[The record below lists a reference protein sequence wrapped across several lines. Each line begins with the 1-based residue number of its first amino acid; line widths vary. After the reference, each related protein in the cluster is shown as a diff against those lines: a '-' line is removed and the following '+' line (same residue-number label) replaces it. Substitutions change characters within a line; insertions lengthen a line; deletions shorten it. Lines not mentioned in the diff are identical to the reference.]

1 MRICD
6 LKSGQ
11 TAVIEAVGGEG
22 PLRRHFLD
30 LGLIPGME
38 VRMLGAAPMGDPLKI
53 LVQGYPL
60 TLRIAE
66 ARQISVSLS
75 VSEEPEESADV
86 DEVGYNPNDHGE
98 DPHPGL
104 GEEGKYHSRKG
115 ERPLPKGETLTI
127 AIAGQQ
133 NCGKTALFNALTGSN
148 EHVGNFPGVTT
159 ERTDGAV
166 RGCDNTVV
174 TDLPGTYSLTPFAA
188 KEFVTRKFILEDRP
202 KGIINTVDAGN
213 IERHLYLTVQ
223 LMELGIPMVLALN
236 MMDEMDSNGGSIRVN
251 EMERIL
257 GIPVVPIS
265 AEKGEGV
272 DEVMRH
278 AIHVTK
284 YQEAPMRQDFCSPDD
299 HGGAVHRCLHSIMH
313 LIEDHCSKAGIPA
326 RFAADKV
333 VEGDESIISALN
345 LSPQDIDA
353 IEHIVEQ
360 MESERGL
367 DRVAA
372 IADMRY
378 SFIRR
383 LCSKTV
389 VKPRESREYRLSRRI
404 DRVLTGRWVA
414 LPIFVAIMAMVIWL
428 SIDVIGTPLQNMIAA
443 GLDWLAGIC
452 SAGMQRV
459 NVSPAIQSLVVDAMF
474 GGVGA
479 VISFVPIIVVLFFF
493 LSMLED
499 SGYMSRVAFVTDKL
513 LRKAGLSGRS
523 IVPLLVGFGCSVPAV
538 MAARTLPSDKD
549 RKRTIMLTPFISCS
563 AKIPIFAFLA
573 NAFFPGHGGLI
584 LISLYLFSILCGI
597 AVALVRKWTTRSS
610 APAPFLMELPNYR
623 LPRLKNVGH
632 LLWDKTR
639 DFIQQAFTVI
649 FFATIVIWLL
659 ESFDFSFNPTEG
671 GEGSMLAVLSGWIA
685 PIFAPIGLG
694 DWRLVTALVSGFMRK
709 ESVVSTLQVLGATSI
724 LTPVTAISMMVFC
737 LLYTPCVAAIAATR
751 RELGLRWAL
760 FMILFQ
766 CAVAWVASFAV
777 YQISLAVM

>member
-1 MRICD
+1 
-6 LKSGQ
+6 
-11 TAVIEAVGGEG
+11 
-22 PLRRHFLD
+22 
-30 LGLIPGME
+30 
-38 VRMLGAAPMGDPLKI
+38 MLGAAPMGDPLKI

-75 VSEEPEESADV
+75 APEEPEESADV

-166 RGCDNTVV
+166 RGFDNTVV

-345 LSPQDIDA
+345 LSPQDIDT

-414 LPIFVAIMAMVIWL
+414 LPIFVTIMAMVIWL

-452 SAGMQRV
+452 SVGMQRV